1 MAPKPKLPARSAVT
15 PGPRKREAAIP
26 PAAAPV
32 SARTLPTKPATT
44 TSNPTPTTA
53 PNPEVQTQTSP
64 KGASAMNNSFENV
77 TASAREQLEKA
88 SQTAYKSYE
97 DLSKLQKDNWDAVVA
112 ASQIWVKGAENV
124 SKAWVSFAQES
135 MENAATTAKAMVG
148 VKSLREAVDLQT
160 DFAKGNFDKFVAES
174 TKLSEAVVKV
184 ANDAMEPITARVNVT
199 VEKLFK
205 PIAA

>member
-1 MAPKPKLPARSAVT
+1 MAPKSKLPARTAVT
-15 PGPRKREAAIP
+15 PGPRKRETVAP
-26 PAAAPV
+26 PASP
-32 SARTLPTKPATT
+32 
-44 TSNPTPTTA
+44 PTPRQATPA
-53 PNPEVQTQTSP
+53 KSEFKSRDPEPANPVASKPQISP
-64 KGASAMNNSFENV
+64 KGALAMNNAFDNV
-77 TASAREQLEKA
+77 SASAREQLEKA

-97 DLSKLQKDNWDAVVA
+97 ELSKLQKDNWDAVVA
-112 ASQIWVKGAENV
+112 ASQIWVKGAESV

>member
-1 MAPKPKLPARSAVT
+1 MAPKPKLSARSAVT
-15 PGPRKREAAIP
+15 PGPRKREAATP
-26 PAAAPV
+26 PVAAPV
-32 SARTLPTKPATT
+32 SARTLPTKPATPT
-44 TSNPTPTTA
+44 ASPTPTTTIE
-53 PNPEVQTQTSP
+53 PEIQTQTSP

-160 DFAKGNFDKFVAES
+160 DFAKGNFDKLVAES

>member
-1 MAPKPKLPARSAVT
+1 MT
-15 PGPRKREAAIP
+15 
-26 PAAAPV
+26 
-32 SARTLPTKPATT
+32 
-44 TSNPTPTTA
+44 
-53 PNPEVQTQTSP
+53 
-64 KGASAMNNSFENV
+64 NSFDNV
-77 TASAREQLEKA
+77 TASAREQIEKA

-97 DLSKLQKDNWDAVVA
+97 EMTKLQKDNWDAVVA
-112 ASQIWVKGAENV
+112 ASQIWVKGAESV

-135 MENAATTAKAMVG
+135 MESAASAAKAMVG

-174 TKLSEAVVKV
+174 TKLSETVVKV

-205 PIAA
+205 PMAA

>member
-1 MAPKPKLPARSAVT
+1 MAPKSKLPARSAVT
-15 PGPRKREAAIP
+15 SGPRKRETVAP
-26 PAAAPV
+26 PAPPPVAAQV
-32 SARTLPTKPATT
+32 SSAKPSTKPDTT
-44 TSNPTPTTA
+44 PI
-53 PNPEVQTQTSP
+53 PEPKLQNAP
-64 KGASAMNNSFENV
+64 KGTSAMNNSFENV
-77 TASAREQLEKA
+77 SATAREQLEKA

-97 DLSKLQKDNWDAVVA
+97 ELSKLQKDNWDAVVA
-112 ASQIWVKGAENV
+112 ASQIWVKGAESV

>member
-1 MAPKPKLPARSAVT
+1 
-15 PGPRKREAAIP
+15 
-26 PAAAPV
+26 
-32 SARTLPTKPATT
+32 
-44 TSNPTPTTA
+44 
-53 PNPEVQTQTSP
+53 
-64 KGASAMNNSFENV
+64 MNNSFENV
-77 TASAREQLEKA
+77 SATAREQLEKA

-97 DLSKLQKDNWDAVVA
+97 ELSKLQKDNWDAVVA
-112 ASQIWVKGAENV
+112 ASQIWVKGAESV

>member
-1 MAPKPKLPARSAVT
+1 
-15 PGPRKREAAIP
+15 
-26 PAAAPV
+26 
-32 SARTLPTKPATT
+32 
-44 TSNPTPTTA
+44 
-53 PNPEVQTQTSP
+53 
-64 KGASAMNNSFENV
+64 MNNSFENV